1 LASFELGAELV
12 KGIQSAGLAAAIKHH
27 ELHEQAPVERLGL
40 AFTGGAVFS
49 DINRVA
55 KLAFAFSLV
64 CGLLTL

>member
-1 LASFELGAELV
+1 
-12 KGIQSAGLAAAIKHH
+12 
-27 ELHEQAPVERLGL
+27 LGL

-49 DINRVA
+49 DINGVA